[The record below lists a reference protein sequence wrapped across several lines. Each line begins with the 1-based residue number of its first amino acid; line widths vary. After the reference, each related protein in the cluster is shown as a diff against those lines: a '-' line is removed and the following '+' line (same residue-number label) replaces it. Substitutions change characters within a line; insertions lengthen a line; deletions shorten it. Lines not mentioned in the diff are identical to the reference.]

1 MKELSLNILDIAQN
15 SIKANA
21 SLLEILLKETNETLR
36 ITITDN
42 GCGMTPEILAR
53 VTDPFCTTR
62 TTRKVGM
69 GLPLFKME
77 AEQTGGN
84 LEISSKSIADYPDSH
99 GTKVSALFFKNHID
113 FTPLGD
119 VISTVITI
127 IQGSC
132 DKTELIYRHIYP
144 ETGLDVKLDTRILKE
159 TLGNEVP
166 LSEPEVLQWITEF
179 LKENYNTNHE
189 SEENKR

>member
-21 SLLEILLKETNETLR
+21 SLLEILLEETNETLR

-99 GTKVSALFFKNHID
+99 GTKVSALFFKNNID

-119 VISTVITI
+119 VISTIITI

>member
-21 SLLEILLKETNETLR
+21 SLLEILLEETNETLR

-119 VISTVITI
+119 VISTIITI

-144 ETGLDVKLDTRILKE
+144 EIGLDVKLDTRILKE

>member
-21 SLLEILLKETNETLR
+21 SLLEILLEETNETLR

-99 GTKVSALFFKNHID
+99 GTKVSALFYKNHID

-132 DKTELIYRHIYP
+132 DKTELVYRHTFP
-144 ETGLDVKLDTRILKE
+144 ETGLDVNLDTRILKE

-189 SEENKR
+189 SEENKK

>member
-21 SLLEILLKETNETLR
+21 SLLEILLEETNETLR
-36 ITITDN
+36 ITIIDN

-119 VISTVITI
+119 VISTIITI

-132 DKTELIYRHIYP
+132 DKTELIYQHIYP

>member
-21 SLLEILLKETNETLR
+21 SLLEILLEETNETLR

-179 LKENYNTNHE
+179 LKEIYNTNHE

>member
-21 SLLEILLKETNETLR
+21 SLLEILLEETNETLR
-36 ITITDN
+36 ITIIDN

-119 VISTVITI
+119 VISTIITI

>member
-21 SLLEILLKETNETLR
+21 SLLEILLEETNETLR
-36 ITITDN
+36 ITIIDN

-189 SEENKR
+189 SEENKK

>member
-21 SLLEILLKETNETLR
+21 SLLEILLEETNETLR

-144 ETGLDVKLDTRILKE
+144 EIGLDVKLDTRILKE
-159 TLGNEVP
+159 TLENEVP

>member
-21 SLLEILLKETNETLR
+21 SLLEILLEETNETLR
-36 ITITDN
+36 ITIIDN

-84 LEISSKSIADYPDSH
+84 LEISSKSFADYPDSH

>member
-21 SLLEILLKETNETLR
+21 SLLEILLEETNETLR

-99 GTKVSALFFKNHID
+99 GTKVSALFFKKHID

-159 TLGNEVP
+159 TLGNVVP

>member
-21 SLLEILLKETNETLR
+21 SLLKILLEETNETLR

-99 GTKVSALFFKNHID
+99 GTKVSALFYKNHID

-132 DKTELIYRHIYP
+132 DKTELVYRHTFP
-144 ETGLDVKLDTRILKE
+144 ETGLDVNLDTRILKE

-189 SEENKR
+189 SEENKK

>member
-21 SLLEILLKETNETLR
+21 SLLEILLEETNETLR

-84 LEISSKSIADYPDSH
+84 LEISSKSIAYYPDSH

-119 VISTVITI
+119 VISTVFTI

>member
-21 SLLEILLKETNETLR
+21 SLLEILLEETNETLR

-99 GTKVSALFFKNHID
+99 GTKVSARFFKNHID

>member
-21 SLLEILLKETNETLR
+21 SLLEILLEETNETLR
-36 ITITDN
+36 ITIIDN

-62 TTRKVGM
+62 TTRKIGM

-119 VISTVITI
+119 VISTIITI

>member
-21 SLLEILLKETNETLR
+21 SLLEILLEETNETLK

>member
-21 SLLEILLKETNETLR
+21 SLLEILLEEDNETLK
-36 ITITDN
+36 ITITDD
-42 GCGMTPEILAR
+42 GCGMTPEILSR

-77 AEQTGGN
+77 AEQTGGY
-84 LEISSKSIADYPDSH
+84 LEISSRSITDFPDSH
-99 GTKVSALFFKNHID
+99 GTRVCALFYKNHID

-119 VISTVITI
+119 ITASVVTI
-127 IQGSC
+127 IQGSS
-132 DKTELIYRHIYP
+132 DKTELVFRHSYP
-144 ETGLDVKLDTRILKE
+144 QAGLDAELDTRVLKA
-159 TLGNEVP
+159 TLGNQVP

-189 SEENKR
+189 SEENKK

>member
-21 SLLEILLKETNETLR
+21 SLLEILLEETNETLR
-36 ITITDN
+36 ITIIDN

-132 DKTELIYRHIYP
+132 DKTELVYRHTFP
-144 ETGLDVKLDTRILKE
+144 ETGLDVNLDTRILKK

-166 LSEPEVLQWITEF
+166 LSEPDVLQWITEF

-189 SEENKR
+189 SEENKK

>member
-21 SLLEILLKETNETLR
+21 SLLEILLEETNETLR

-119 VISTVITI
+119 VISTIITI

-159 TLGNEVP
+159 ALGNEVP

>member
-21 SLLEILLKETNETLR
+21 SLLKILLEETNETLR
-36 ITITDN
+36 ITITDD
-42 GCGMTPEILAR
+42 GCGMTPEILSR

-99 GTKVSALFFKNHID
+99 GTKVSALFYKNHID

-132 DKTELIYRHIYP
+132 DKTELVYRHTFP
-144 ETGLDVKLDTRILKE
+144 ETGLDVNLDTRILKE

-189 SEENKR
+189 SEENKK

>member
-21 SLLEILLKETNETLR
+21 SLLEILLEETNETLR

>member
-1 MKELSLNILDIAQN
+1 MKELSLNILDVAQN

-21 SLLEILLKETNETLR
+21 SLLEILLEETNETLR
-36 ITITDN
+36 ITIIDN

>member
-21 SLLEILLKETNETLR
+21 SLLEILLEETNETLR

-166 LSEPEVLQWITEF
+166 LSEPEVLQWITEV

>member
-21 SLLEILLKETNETLR
+21 SLLEILLEETNETLR

-144 ETGLDVKLDTRILKE
+144 EIGLDVKLDTRILKE
-159 TLGNEVP
+159 KLGNEVP

>member
-21 SLLEILLKETNETLR
+21 SLLEILLEETNETLK

-42 GCGMTPEILAR
+42 GCGMTPEILER

-99 GTKVSALFFKNHID
+99 GTKVSALFYKNHID

-132 DKTELIYRHIYP
+132 GKTELVYRHIYP

-189 SEENKR
+189 SEENKK